1 MKLLLNEDHVE
12 WSAKQKAKTR
22 LFFLNVSHPVVFLI
36 FIQDTNSG
44 QTQQFYYI
52 ITFKATCCK
61 SIGSSTGLLEN
72 GANVLTFIVH
82 FGIPK
87 AYNKWYSQYKST
99 CVRDLIILTFNTLLY
114 IQFKSLT
121 RVLLY

>member
-1 MKLLLNEDHVE
+1 M
-12 WSAKQKAKTR
+12 
-22 LFFLNVSHPVVFLI
+22 FLKFR
-36 FIQDTNSG
+36 QDTNSS